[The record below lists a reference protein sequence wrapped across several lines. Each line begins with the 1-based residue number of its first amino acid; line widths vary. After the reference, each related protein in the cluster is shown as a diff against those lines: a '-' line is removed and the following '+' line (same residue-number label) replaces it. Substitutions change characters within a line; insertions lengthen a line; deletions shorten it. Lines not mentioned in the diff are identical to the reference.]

1 MYLLV
6 WNIVSPG
13 VKRQEGGETTRQ
25 HRVVK
30 HESYLLDRVFDL
42 IQKHAPTWS
51 NFANKMKTQPNSIQH
66 QLSVS
71 GETGGKCWIGRGNV
85 VPTNATKSQQ
95 DVGSDVF
102 LVSPGL
108 NSRPSPG
115 FYFKVV

>member
-51 NFANKMKTQPNSIQH
+51 NFMNKMKTQPNSIQH

-71 GETGGKCWIGRGNV
+71 GETGGK
-85 VPTNATKSQQ
+85 
-95 DVGSDVF
+95 
-102 LVSPGL
+102 
-108 NSRPSPG
+108 
-115 FYFKVV
+115 

>member
-1 MYLLV
+1 MHGLFMYLLV

-51 NFANKMKTQPNSIQH
+51 NFANKMKTQPNSLQL

-108 NSRPSPG
+108 
-115 FYFKVV
+115 